1 MGSVVRVAVSRAVV
15 LAICAP
21 AIAGAQADPALLWR
35 DATLYRDEWG
45 VPHVYAGH
53 PRALAFAFG
62 YAQAE
67 DHLEPM
73 LFAYRV
79 ANGRAAEVLGE
90 PYAKSDAF
98 S

>member
-1 MGSVVRVAVSRAVV
+1 MW
-15 LAICAP
+15 L
-21 AIAGAQADPALLWR
+21 

-45 VPHVYAGH
+45 VPHVYARD

-79 ANGRAAEVLGE
+79 ANGRAAEIAGE
-90 PYAKSDAF
+90 PYANSDAF
-98 S
+98 SISMGHARLAVAALDVVDPVTRDLC